1 MTRRWRIPAVKWAE
15 NWCIVRCISTLNSN
29 YLCFQPYKLMLAIQ
43 GFLGIYL
50 SRTWRKIFLLE
61 IFYPTF
67 DRSERFVPIEILPG
81 ISKTAIPR
89 LETVFRISGGVEL
102 TNSIFKL
109 IWTSF
114 AGSPSGVVTD
124 NLVLNGI
131 SGLKLFDIFSSKAI
145 ITGFRLIMQESL
157 NSSSVRPFSTVTLSQ
172 GSKDRLSN

>member
-1 MTRRWRIPAVKWAE
+1 MTRRWRIPAVKWSE

-29 YLCFQPYKLMLAIQ
+29 YLCFQPNKFMFTIQ
-43 GFLGIYL
+43 SFLGL
-50 SRTWRKIFLLE
+50 HMSRTWRKKFLLKSFQHF
-61 IFYPTF
+61 II
-67 DRSERFVPIEILPG
+67 PIKILPG
-81 ISKTAIPR
+81 ISKTANPL
-89 LETVFRISGGVEL
+89 LETVLRINGGVEL

-145 ITGFRLIMQESL
+145 ITGFRLIMHESL

-172 GSKDRLSN
+172 GSKDGLIHTFH